1 MSILFAG
8 TPENAATTL
17 EALVAAGAPISVVM
31 TREDAPVGRKR
42 IITPS
47 PVAQVAERLLI
58 PTIKTSRVDQQVVS
72 EIAKYKPEF
81 AIVVAFG
88 ALLREDALASIPG
101 GWFNLHYSLLPKW
114 RGAAPVQWSIFNGDK
129 ETGVSIF
136 KIDKGLDTGL
146 LVSQVPTLIE
156 PGENASRLL
165 TRLTNLGIAALLEVV
180 PQLLAG
186 MPRLNPQ
193 SEDNITLAPKPT
205 RQDAFI
211 DFHSDAKTTENHING
226 MNLEP
231 GAWTFFNSEP
241 FKLLT
246 VSSSAVQIEL
256 GIGEV
261 SSIDG
266 SVVVGCHEGVI
277 RLVEVQPAGK
287 NRMSAFDW
295 YRGLKSETVRL
306 GTNV

>member
-17 EALVAAGAPISVVM
+17 EALVAAGVPISVVM

-58 PTIKTSRVDQQVVS
+58 PTIKTSRVDQQVIS
-72 EIAKYKPEF
+72 EFAKYEPEF

-88 ALLREDALASIPG
+88 ALLKDDALASIPG

-114 RGAAPVQWSIFNGDK
+114 RGAAPVQWSIFHGDR
-129 ETGVSIF
+129 ETGVSVF
-136 KIDKGLDTGL
+136 KIDKGLDTGS
-146 LVSQVPTLIE
+146 LVMQVPTVIE

-165 TRLTNLGIAALLEVV
+165 ARLTQLGTSALLEVI
-180 PQLLAG
+180 PKLLAG
-186 MPRLNPQ
+186 ISQLHPQ
-193 SEDNITLAPKPT
+193 PETGITLAPKPT

-211 DFHSDAKTTENHING
+211 DFHSDANTTENHING

-246 VSSSAVQIEL
+246 VSPSVVNTEL

-266 SVVVGCHEGVI
+266 SVVVGCQDGVI

-287 NRMSAFDW
+287 NRMSALDW